1 MAKKPEPKALAT
13 NCQRTRVVDDGKP
26 GKWPSGLDLGMP
38 NTSPGRLLGEVKPGM
53 GGTVV
58 FPDECFSGSE
68 NSVKAAGQTM
78 GNG

>member
-38 NTSPGRLLGEVKPGM
+38 NTSPGRLLGEVQ
-53 GGTVV
+53 GGLQAQRHL
-58 FPDECFSGSE
+58 E
-68 NSVKAAGQTM
+68 AGDGRHRRVPRRVLQRV
-78 GNG
+78 